1 MYPCR
6 NETVKYIDELYLEIE
21 KKDNDVIQSLCS
33 IFVNW
38 TIHYAKIVYSGEWM
52 PFEEYMD
59 NVTAENL
66 QKLSD
71 NAYLSACFAPDD
83 LAHNCATYV
92 YVSNAS
98 DYAAKRI
105 LPGVGKCM
113 GEAAKLAKRWVGD
126 KVDYEKESE
135 MIKIFLLE
143 SALGVRQ

>member
-1 MYPCR
+1 M
-6 NETVKYIDELYLEIE
+6 KYIDELYLQTE
-21 KKDNDVIQSLCS
+21 KKDNDAIQNLCN

-38 TIHYAKIVYSGEWM
+38 TIHYAKIVYSSEWM

-59 NVTAENL
+59 NVTIENL

-83 LAHNCATYV
+83 LAHNCAM
-92 YVSNAS
+92 YVSSAS

-113 GEAAKLAKRWVGD
+113 GEAAKLAKRWVGN

-143 SALGVRQ
+143 SALGIKQ